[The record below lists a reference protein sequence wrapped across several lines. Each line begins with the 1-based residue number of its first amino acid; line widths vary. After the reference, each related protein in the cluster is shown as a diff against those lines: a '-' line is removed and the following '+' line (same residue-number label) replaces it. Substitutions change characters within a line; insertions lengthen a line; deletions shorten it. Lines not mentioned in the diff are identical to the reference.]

1 MKLHEKLTRLRKEH
15 GWSQS
20 DLGERAGVH
29 ITHLSRLENGKSQ
42 PSVEML
48 HKLAKVFGVSMDY
61 LMDEE
66 ADELAPVSIKDK
78 TLAKHIGLLDE
89 LNDADRQTVINV
101 IDSMLTK
108 QKMLDLLH
116 TPGAASAR

>member
-1 MKLHEKLTRLRKEH
+1 VKFHEKLTRLRKEH
-15 GWSQS
+15 GWSQTE
-20 DLGERAGVH
+20 LGERADVH

-48 HKLAKVFGVSMDY
+48 QKLARVFGVSMDY

-66 ADELAPVSIKDK
+66 ADELTPVSIKDK
-78 TLAKHIGLLDE
+78 TLAERIELLDE
-89 LNDADRQTVINV
+89 LSDADRQTVINV

-108 QKMLDLLH
+108 QKMLDLLQ
-116 TPGAASAR
+116 PAESVSGR